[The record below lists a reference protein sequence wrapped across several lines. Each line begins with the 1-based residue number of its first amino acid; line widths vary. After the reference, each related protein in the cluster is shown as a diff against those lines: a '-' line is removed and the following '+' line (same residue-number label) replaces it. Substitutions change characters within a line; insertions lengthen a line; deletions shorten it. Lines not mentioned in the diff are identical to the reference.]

1 VSATDIS
8 TIDELR
14 TRVRGLLEDELF
26 HIAMIERPALVMT
39 LESPPPADASA
50 DRRRE
55 EATGQLAVL
64 DARVT
69 AIGAYLVAV
78 YDYPAAAVA
87 GLDTPA

>member
-1 VSATDIS
+1 MSATNAS

-14 TRVRGLLEDELF
+14 AEIRGFLEDELF

-39 LESPPPADASA
+39 LESPRPADGTA
-50 DRRRE
+50 DRYRE
-55 EATGQLAVL
+55 EATRQLAVL

-69 AIGAYLVAV
+69 AIGAYLVTV